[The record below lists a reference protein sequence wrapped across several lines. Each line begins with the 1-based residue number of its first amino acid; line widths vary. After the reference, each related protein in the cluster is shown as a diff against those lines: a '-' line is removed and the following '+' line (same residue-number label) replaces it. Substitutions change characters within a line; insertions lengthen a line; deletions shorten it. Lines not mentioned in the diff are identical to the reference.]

1 MTDIVYNTGVE
12 CSVNKYSNNLI
23 SRDYNTPRCDRAKLD
38 TGTFCNYD
46 CEFCYYQGLL
56 HLKTNFEEI
65 KNRIDKIYNYGIS
78 EIDLSGGESSV
89 HNNWFDILDYCN
101 ARFKNISTLT
111 NGWAFAKEEFLIKS
125 KQHGLTEILFSLH
138 GFDQQSHDTIVR
150 RKGAWNKILKAIQLA
165 HKHDIVVRINCTVYQ
180 RNHEGLKNYHNIIKQ
195 VKPLEVNFLTLN
207 YWVNNQFAEPINY
220 EQVTT
225 SVKSCIDKIKHMVK
239 YINVRY
245 TPYCYMEGYEKYVCN
260 QYQHIYDKYDWNL
273 EIYNLNVDT
282 TRKYSDHEKIDM
294 AHNTAAKRRTEDYTK
309 SPKCLTCKHLYICD
323 GVENQVNNFIY
334 KPQPGKKIKHINHYR
349 KQFYE

>member
-1 MTDIVYNTGVE
+1 ME
-12 CSVNKYSNNLI
+12 CSINKYSSMLI
-23 SRDYNTPRCDRAKLD
+23 SRDYTTPRCDRAKLD

-56 HLKTNFEEI
+56 HLKTDFEEI
-65 KNRIDKIYNYGIS
+65 KKRIDKIHEYGIA

-89 HNNWFDILDYCN
+89 HKNWFDILDYCN
-101 ARFKNISTLT
+101 TRFKNISTLT

-125 KQHGLTEILFSLH
+125 KQHGLKEILFSLH

-150 RKGAWNKILKAIQLA
+150 RKGAWDKILKAIKLA
-165 HKHDIVVRINCTVYQ
+165 HKHDIVVRVNCTVYQ
-180 RNHEGLKNYHNIIKQ
+180 RNHEGLKNYHNVIRQ

-225 SVKSCIDKIKHMVK
+225 SVKLCIDKIKHMVK

-245 TPYCYMEGYEKYVCN
+245 TPYCYMEGYEKHVCN

-282 TRKYSDHEKIDM
+282 TRTYNGQQKIDL
-294 AHNTAAKRRTEDYTK
+294 AHDTAARRRAEDYMK

-323 GVENQVNNFIY
+323 GVEKQVNNFVY
-334 KPQPGKKIKHINHYR
+334 KPQPGKKIKDVNHYR